1 MFYLLHRVHSPLP
14 FYLESEHKVQFPV
27 SLDNSVDN
35 GNSHAGHVIIW
46 SQESVT
52 LLCFLVSF
60 LWNTQLGSLLLD
72 RQTSRDLIFL
82 C

>member
-14 FYLESEHKVQFPV
+14 FYVETEHQVQFPV
-27 SLDNSVDN
+27 SLDNSEDN

-46 SQESVT
+46 SQESGT
-52 LLCFLVSF
+52 PLCFLVSF
-60 LWNTQLGSLLLD
+60 LWNTQLGSLSLD

-82 C
+82 R